1 MVSASSSALSW
12 NLLTDVRE
20 LFTYQFMIN
29 AYEAGTIV
37 ALVAA
42 AIGWFMV
49 LRKQTFAGHT
59 LAVVAFPGA
68 AAATLLGVSALYGYY
83 AFCIAAALVIAAVPR
98 AGEVVGGFSQES
110 AVTGTVQ
117 AFALAVGFLFVTL
130 YKGFLE
136 NVSSLLFGSFLGISS
151 SQVLTLLV
159 VAAALGMIL
168 AAIGRPLFFASVDP
182 RVASA
187 RGVPVR
193 GLGVAFLVLLGTA
206 AAATTQ
212 LTGALLVF
220 ALLVMPAA
228 TAQRLTSRPV
238 VSLALGMGIALLV
251 TWAGLAVAYFSPYP
265 LGFWV
270 TTFAFALYALVM
282 LMSRRHVRHPG
293 FWSPVRAASPEAK

>member
-1 MVSASSSALSW
+1 MTTGASSGLSW
-12 NLLTDVRE
+12 NVLTDVRE
-20 LFTYQFMIN
+20 LFTYQFMIH
-29 AYEAGTIV
+29 AYAAGTIV
-37 ALVAA
+37 ALIAGAA
-42 AIGWFMV
+42 GWFMV

-68 AAATLLGVSALYGYY
+68 AAATLLGVSAVYGYY
-83 AFCIAAALVIAAVPR
+83 AFCVAAALVIAAAPR

-117 AFALAVGFLFVTL
+117 AFALAVGFLFVAL
-130 YKGFLE
+130 YHGFLE
-136 NVSSLLFGSFLGISS
+136 NVTALLFGSFLGITSG
-151 SQVLTLLV
+151 QVLTLLLVAV
-159 VAAALGMIL
+159 VLGAIL
-168 AAIGRPLFFASVDP
+168 AVIGRPLFFASVDP
-182 RVASA
+182 GVAAA

-193 GLGVAFLVLLGTA
+193 GLGAAFLLLLGAA

-238 VSLALGMGIALLV
+238 ASLGLSIAIALVV
-251 TWAGLAVAYFSPYP
+251 TWIGLAIAYFSPYP

-270 TTFAFALYALVM
+270 TSIAFALYVVVM
-282 LMSRRHVRHPG
+282 AATSRRHGRTM
-293 FWSPVRAASPEAK
+293 RARSASPEAT